1 MEVRAAAET
10 PATHVRAVDPDAELV
25 AAARAEPG
33 AFLALYDRYFERVL
47 AYARLRIRDAATC
60 EDVTSHVFTT
70 ALAQLPRFRGEGSFA
85 GWLFRIARNAVNDV
99 QRKPAG
105 GPLPDEAAGSEPDLE
120 ERFLAQE

>member
-1 MEVRAAAET
+1 MEVTALAEA

-25 AAARAEPG
+25 AAARAEPR

-70 ALAQLPRFRGEGSFA
+70 ALAQLPRFRARLPTQASFPRA
-85 GWLFRIARNAVNDV
+85 EARFVRPWARRCSVA
-99 QRKPAG
+99 RRHR
-105 GPLPDEAAGSEPDLE
+105 S
-120 ERFLAQE
+120 LAWRSVVRA